1 MATEPSNHLLL
12 TSAFSSY
19 EGQPPSD
26 DYEVIDTPIVN
37 ELGLYA
43 VVYREK
49 RGNNFIL
56 SFRGTERT
64 SKLEALKDWSN
75 NFNDGWPQYAR
86 SRKPIITII
95 DNILASSPNA
105 RLHLVGH
112 SLGGALAQFAA
123 YDFTSSFGGSRN
135 DRITLTT
142 WNALGGEWGLSENIE
157 SYDPG
162 IMTGIEGS
170 HFFRFDDLVAR
181 LGGDHIGGRKMMLL
195 DHEGKKA
202 FFINA
207 HMKEE
212 LEESL
217 LYGRIIA
224 QSPEY
229 IYASQSSRGILGGML
244 ASLVN
249 GLDPNIAG
257 NGSLE
262 LIEGLEA
269 LARNGMGIRLLLEAR
284 LALGWSI
291 SLGSVPLVQ
300 GIAFLIMY
308 RKTVESI
315 LDIIKGNPNL
325 VTKAAEE
332 VISAVFKHVSYTDL
346 QPEEEARRHRELA
359 AEILDELGIMF
370 KLFSGDYDTLL
381 REARKYLI
389 GPESSLPLL
398 VDGLMTIPGKVFR
411 LGRHGI
417 EALIKRIKK
426 KFAETEE
433 DMKIPT
439 PLALDLDGD
448 GVETLGLDY
457 WIYFDHDGNGFAERT
472 GWIGPDDGLLIY
484 DRNGNRR
491 IDSGAELFGNNT
503 PIRLGGN
510 AQNGFEALADL
521 DSNQDGVINSVD
533 PIWSSLAVWR
543 DANSNAV
550 AEAGEWIS
558 LPQAEIEALPL
569 GYFIDHYVDLNG
581 NLHQERGSY
590 IRANGSTAE
599 LTDVW
604 FANDSSDTLDLG
616 VEPVSP
622 EIAMLPD
629 IIAGGNLPSL
639 HQAMQRD
646 QSGDLIRIVRQW
658 FDTPE
663 HQRDAL
669 IKPLIY
675 TWVGVADMPDPML
688 RGLYD
693 LRSLRVLET
702 LHGNSFMNGLQLPA
716 IASTPILN
724 GIFESISRS
733 VAGLLNTY
741 DSFPVFL
748 SLVRMKWDAW
758 EQEVTWILDP
768 AIEWLQEPGSNRMS
782 SYYLRNLRHAIE
794 SLGDAGDDLLASL
807 RSRIRDSDQASEL
820 PLRWLV
826 EDAVLLGSP
835 DKDVLQPE
843 HTSDAAIA
851 AGGGDDFIYALHAND
866 LIDGGEGNDQLY
878 GGAGHDTYV
887 FRASFGHDNIVEEW
901 NTAQSHDIAVFT
913 DYASSDVA
921 SVQSRNGDLVL
932 SFKQGDALSITLF
945 VSDFYRARKIDRL
958 RFADG
963 IDWDFKD
970 LYPLATVNQASLGD
984 DLLGSRT
991 PSSSQSATLD
1001 GQAGN
1006 DLLLGS
1012 SNNDQLFGNIGH
1024 DALFGGM
1031 GDDLLSGGLGSD
1043 WLDGGPGR
1051 DRYLYQHGDGLD
1063 TIAAEDAN
1071 GIEDRD
1077 TIEMESGIR
1086 PSDVLVRRDGGSS
1099 DLVLTIRS
1107 ASNKI
1112 RIKNF
1117 LLGDTPFQDR
1127 NPIEAVEFADGTRW
1141 DIWQLTQLAMLGS
1154 DGSDQIKGTIHDDLI
1169 TGRGGSNRLEGM
1181 AGDDVLLG
1189 GDNNDELFG
1198 GEGNDILF
1206 GGLGVNQY
1214 ITQQGHG
1221 EDIIMADVSA
1231 DASQRTGILLF
1242 NDDTKPEDLLFSRS
1256 GSDLKITIRGGDDGV
1271 TVQQFFRDNTP
1282 HNAWNPLTSIEFM
1295 DTWDWLNTNDILA
1308 RVENHSQGSTGEDW
1322 LRAVGPASYLH
1333 GLAGDDILHSGEGDD
1348 HLDGGPGIDT
1358 VSYTDAQREVVVD
1371 LSLSS
1376 AQDTGGAGR
1385 DTLIEIENI
1394 QGSRFADSLR
1404 GSSASNHLD
1413 GGEGDDIL
1421 WGSLGADQHSGG
1433 PGADRFIYNSAGEVG
1448 NRVWGRDWILDFSNE
1463 DRIDLSRIDADPAQ
1477 PGDQAFVWIG
1487 DASFSAPGQLR
1498 YSLVGDHGLLK
1509 GNLIGV
1515 SDPEFT
1521 VGIRGGFR
1529 LDPALHLLL

>member
-1 MATEPSNHLLL
+1 MKPTELLL
-12 TSAFSSY
+12 LSSAFAAY
-19 EGQPPSD
+19 EGKIPSAE
-26 DYEVIDTPIVN
+26 YEVTGEPVTN
-37 ELGLYA
+37 ELGFYA
-43 VVYREK
+43 IVYRRK
-49 RGNNFIL
+49 GSNDFIL
-56 SFRGTERT
+56 SFRGTEAPNT
-64 SKLEALKDWSN
+64 WEGIKDWSN
-75 NFNDGWPQYAR
+75 NLNNGWPQFA
-86 SRKPIITII
+86 
-95 DNILASSPNA
+95 NA
-105 RLHLVGH
+105 RNEIRMIVHRLLTEHAGSRVHLVGH
-112 SLGGALAQFAA
+112 SLGGALAQFTA
-123 YDFTSSFGGSRN
+123 YDLASFYGGSKN

-142 WNALGGEWGLSENIE
+142 WNALGGEWGLSENIAD
-157 SYDPG
+157 YDSRVLR
-162 IMTGIEGS
+162 GIEGT
-170 HFFRFDDLVAR
+170 HYFRFDDVVAR
-181 LGGDHIGGRKMMLL
+181 LGGNHLG
-195 DHEGKKA
+195 GKKIMLFDRVGRME
-202 FFINA
+202 FFLSA
-207 HMKEE
+207 HMDAE
-212 LEESL
+212 LEEGL
-217 LYGRIIA
+217 LYGRRVERN
-224 QSPEY
+224 PDY
-229 IYASQSSRGILGGML
+229 IYASESSRQYLGGLMSFLVSGIDSTIENKGWSDIGQTYL
-244 ASLVN
+244 AWL
-249 GLDPNIAG
+249 
-257 NGSLE
+257 
-262 LIEGLEA
+262 
-269 LARNGMGIRLLLEAR
+269 RTGMGIRLAFELFLAGAKYSSETSINMLVNPISRIMGAIKNLLDDIQGNPRLEKIVAEEAVRAALASVAEADPDIASMQRERAAELLE
-284 LALGWSI
+284 
-291 SLGSVPLVQ
+291 
-300 GIAFLIMY
+300 GIGVIL
-308 RKTVESI
+308 ESNESPYG
-315 LDIIKGNPNL
+315 K
-325 VTKAAEE
+325 
-332 VISAVFKHVSYTDL
+332 
-346 QPEEEARRHRELA
+346 
-359 AEILDELGIMF
+359 
-370 KLFSGDYDTLL
+370 LL
-381 REARKYLI
+381 RETSDAIL
-389 GPESSLPLL
+389 SSDQSIPLL
-398 VDGLMTIPGKVFR
+398 LDEYTVTLKQDARIEKR
-411 LGRHGI
+411 GI
-417 EALIKRIKK
+417 RALLERIKK

-758 EQEVTWILDP
+758 EQKVTWILDP

-932 SFKQGDALSITLF
+932 SFKQGDALSITRF

-991 PSSSQSATLD
+991 PSSSQSITLD

-1169 TGRGGSNRLEGM
+1169 TGRGGRNRLEGM

-1256 GSDLKITIRGGDDGV
+1256 GSDLKITIRGGDVGV